1 MGLNWSDATV
11 KKMPHSRFYIRWA
24 HMVLN
29 FAEAANEIGGPNHP
43 IDGLSA
49 KEAMKY
55 LRTRKTYDGKELY
68 TDDDPY
74 LDEVATMG
82 KDQFRKFIQNE
93 RRLET
98 CFEGM
103 RFYDLR
109 RWSKD
114 GSIEMLN
121 QPVYKAKILKNAE
134 NTFDYD
140 KDVVE
145 NRIYTSPYLPLPY
158 DDILRMDKLEQN
170 KGWDNWQ

>member
-1 MGLNWSDATV
+1 
-11 KKMPHSRFYIRWA
+11 
-24 HMVLN
+24 
-29 FAEAANEIGGPNHP
+29 
-43 IDGLSA
+43 
-49 KEAMKY
+49 
-55 LRTRKTYDGKELY
+55 
-68 TDDDPY
+68 
-74 LDEVATMG
+74 MG

-140 KDVVE
+140 KDVEE

-158 DDILRMDKLEQN
+158 DDILRMDKLEQK
-170 KGWDNWQ
+170 KGWDIWQ